1 MKQIAIF
8 ASGTGTNAQ
17 AIIEHF
23 KDKNNASI
31 ALIVS
36 NNAQSG
42 VLKIATENNIK
53 TAIVSKEGI
62 SDSGRMKNLLKE
74 IDLIVLAGFL
84 LLIPEHL
91 VESFPKKIINIHPAL
106 LPKYGG
112 KGMYGIKVHEAV
124 KANNETE
131 TGITIHYV
139 NEHFD
144 EGEII
149 EQHKISITKDD
160 SPIDIQRKVQQS
172 EHQYFAKCI
181 EKILS

>member
-23 KDKNNASI
+23 RENKNTCVS
-31 ALIVS
+31 LIVT

-42 VLKIATENNIK
+42 VLKIAAENNIK

-62 SDSGRMKNLLKE
+62 SDSERMKNLLKE
-74 IDLIVLAGFL
+74 IDFIVLAGFL
-84 LLIPEHL
+84 LLIPEYL
-91 VESFPKKIINIHPAL
+91 VKSFPKKIINIHPAL

-124 KANNETE
+124 KENNEIE

-139 NEHFD
+139 NEYFD

-149 EQHKISITKDD
+149 EQHKVTLSSAD
-160 SPIDIQRKVQQS
+160 SALNIQIKVQQL
-172 EHQYFAKCI
+172 EHEFYPKCVVRMV
-181 EKILS
+181 K

>member
-23 KDKNNASI
+23 KENKKACVS
-31 ALIVS
+31 LIVT

-42 VLKIATENNIK
+42 VLKIAAENNIK

-62 SDSGRMKNLLKE
+62 SDSERMKNLLKE

-149 EQHKISITKDD
+149 EQQKITINKDD
-160 SPIDIQRKVQQS
+160 SPIDIQRKVQQL
-172 EHQYFAKCI
+172 EHEYFARCL
-181 EKILS
+181 ERLL